1 MILKAKQKG
10 ISPIIQG
17 LKSDYCRYIHVKCLY
32 TIIFCGFSSDLNTS
46 SSSITE
52 CLCNIHHI
60 LFLTWRY
67 TNPFNFSRLY
77 YMQMRQTYKRTS
89 PNLYWSWTTWQ
100 VQHEL
105 NYSLAVEK
113 SRICI
118 ILKLERVNPVFFIII
133 LFLTKKLHRHLGIVR
148 LLYMDKWLWENFNIF
163 KSEAKIVKYMFKL
176 SLQTQNDVICF
187 YFLFYYH

>member
-1 MILKAKQKG
+1 MCFCYTKSKTKRDFSNHPRLSLIIAG
-10 ISPIIQG
+10 IYMSNVCIQ
-17 LKSDYCRYIHVKCLY
+17 LF
-32 TIIFCGFSSDLNTS
+32 FCGFSSDLNTS

-77 YMQMRQTYKRTS
+77 YMQMRQTYKRTT

-118 ILKLERVNPVFFIII
+118 ILKLERVNPVLFIII
-133 LFLTKKLHRHLGIVR
+133 LFWTKKLHRHLGIVR

-163 KSEAKIVKYMFKL
+163 KSEAKIVY
-176 SLQTQNDVICF
+176 V
-187 YFLFYYH
+187 YV